1 MYLNQVSFSSGIM
14 PRTEKNKGREPWD
27 EKPNYPNPF
36 DEHGGFHDQLPKMT
50 SADITEFIQ
59 NAKDV
64 IKNGVTL
71 ENSGVGQVIDNA
83 KDVAKNGVTL
93 KNFGA
98 KHDAVTAEYFV

>member
-1 MYLNQVSFSSGIM
+1 MYLNQISFANGIL
-14 PRTEKNKGREPWD
+14 PRTEKNKDREPWD
-27 EKPNYPNPF
+27 EKPNYPYPNPF
-36 DEHGGFHDQLPKMT
+36 EHGFYDKLPKMT